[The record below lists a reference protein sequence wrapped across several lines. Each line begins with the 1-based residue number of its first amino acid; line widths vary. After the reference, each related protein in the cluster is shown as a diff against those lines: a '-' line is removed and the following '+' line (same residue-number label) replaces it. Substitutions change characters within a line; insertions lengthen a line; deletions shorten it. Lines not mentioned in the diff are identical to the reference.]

1 MNITSIIFSFLAG
14 IIGSMGLGGGSILII
29 YLSAIL
35 FMEQTKAQGINVLF
49 FIPCASYALIYYL
62 KEKLIIK
69 EALFPLTISGIIGVT
84 IGIKLLSVFNAE
96 KLSKL
101 FGLFL
106 ILLAVK
112 DLFIVLK
119 NRSDKKI

>member
-1 MNITSIIFSFLAG
+1 MNIYSLIFSFLAG

-49 FIPCASYALIYYL
+49 FIPCALYAVFYYA

-69 EALFPLTISGIIGVT
+69 EAVLPLLCSSLIGVF
-84 IGIKLLSVFNAE
+84 IGLKVITLFDTAVLT
-96 KLSKL
+96 KL
-101 FGLFL
+101 FGGFL
-106 ILLAVK
+106 IILALK
-112 DLFIVLK
+112 EIYSLLK
-119 NRSDKKI
+119 NHRSQ

>member
-1 MNITSIIFSFLAG
+1 MNIYSLIFSFLAG

-49 FIPCASYALIYYL
+49 FIPCALYAVFYYT

-69 EALFPLTISGIIGVT
+69 EAVLPLLCSSLIGVL
-84 IGIKLLSVFNAE
+84 IGLKVITLFDTAVLT
-96 KLSKL
+96 KL
-101 FGLFL
+101 FGGFL
-106 ILLAVK
+106 IILALK
-112 DLFIVLK
+112 EIYSLLK
-119 NRSDKKI
+119 NHRSQ